1 MAGTSAAP
9 LRPWLQIQPGEGIM
23 QNVTQSYEKR
33 KEMIYQ
39 LDGRPPLAVAFPLGL
54 QHVLAMFTS
63 NLAPCFILA
72 GIVGLDGPGKIIM
85 VQCAMLISGVTT
97 FFQLYPIPIFG
108 RKSKLP
114 RVGAELP
121 IVMGTSFAFVPT
133 SITVAHAYGLPGVL
147 GGALA
152 GSLVEF
158 VMGFFIKPLKRFFP
172 PLVIGAVLIA
182 IGINLLKAGTNY
194 FLGGVGTADFG
205 SVNNILLGF
214 IVFTTIII
222 CQRFG
227 KGMFQVSALLIGI
240 IVGYFAAFFMGKL
253 SFDLLVSS
261 AWFAVPQPFRFSYEF
276 HIDAILS
283 FAALY
288 IVSGL
293 ETIGNTSG
301 ITVAAFDREA
311 TTEETSGAILADS
324 LGSMLAT
331 VFNTLP
337 NTAFGQNAGLVAMTK
352 VVNKFCIA
360 TGAATLVI
368 SGFVPK
374 VGAIFSIMPASV
386 LGGAVIS
393 VFAMI
398 TINGIKL
405 IAKAGFSQR
414 NITVLSIMLAM
425 GLGLATAP
433 AEAFQQMPA
442 LLRYLFKDSVAAICI
457 IGIIV
462 NVIFP
467 QEPAEKISTVIEVD

>member
-1 MAGTSAAP
+1 MSSNETSLA
-9 LRPWLQIQPGEGIM
+9 QDD
-23 QNVTQSYEKR
+23 R
-33 KEMIYQ
+33 KKLIYQ
-39 LDGRPPLAVAFPLGL
+39 LEGKPPIAVAFPLGL

-72 GIVGLDGPGKIIM
+72 GVVGLDGPGKIIM
-85 VQCAMLISGVTT
+85 VQCAMFISGLTT
-97 FFQLYPIPIFG
+97 FLQLYPVSIFG
-108 RKSKLP
+108 KKSNLP

-133 SITVAHAYGLPGVL
+133 AITVGKAYGLAGVL

-158 VMGFFIKPLKRFFP
+158 VMGFFIKPLKKFFP

-182 IGINLLKAGTNY
+182 IGINLLRAGTNY
-194 FLGGVGTADFG
+194 FLGGVGAPDFG
-205 SVNNILLGF
+205 SVQNITLGF
-214 IVFTTIII
+214 IVFFTILI

-227 KGMFQVSALLIGI
+227 KGMIQVSALLIGI
-240 IVGYFAAFFMGKL
+240 IVGYIVSIFLGIL
-253 SFDLLVSS
+253 NLELLENA
-261 AWFAVPQPFRFSYEF
+261 AWFSVPKPFRFGYEF
-276 HIDAILS
+276 HFDAIFS

-311 TTEETSGAILADS
+311 TTRETSGAIMADS
-324 LGSMLAT
+324 FGSMLAS

-360 TGAATLVI
+360 TGAATLVVA
-368 SGFVPK
+368 GFVPK
-374 VGAIFSIMPASV
+374 IGAIFSMMPNAV

-405 IAKAGFSQR
+405 IAKSGFSQR
-414 NITVLSIMLAM
+414 NITVLSVMLAM

-433 AEAFQQMPA
+433 EGVYSNMPVAFQ
-442 LLRYLFKDSVAAICI
+442 YLFKDSVAAICI
-457 IGIIV
+457 IGIIINIV
-462 NVIFP
+462 FP
-467 QEPAEKISTVIEVD
+467 PDEKERSTVIEVD

>member
-1 MAGTSAAP
+1 MKK
-9 LRPWLQIQPGEGIM
+9 L
-23 QNVTQSYEKR
+23 
-33 KEMIYQ
+33 IYQ
-39 LDGRPPLAVAFPLGL
+39 LDGRPPLAAAFPLGL

-63 NLAPCFILA
+63 NLAPCFIIA
-72 GIVGLDGPGKIIM
+72 GVVGLDGPGKIIM
-85 VQCAMLISGVTT
+85 VQCAMFISGLTT
-97 FFQLYPIPIFG
+97 FFQLYPVPIFG
-108 RKSKLP
+108 KKNNLP
-114 RVGAELP
+114 RIGANLP

-133 SITVAHAYGLPGVL
+133 AITVAKAYGLPGVL
-147 GGALA
+147 GGALM
-152 GSLVEF
+152 GSLIEF
-158 VMGFFIKPLKRFFP
+158 FMGFFIKPLKKFFP

-182 IGINLLKAGTNY
+182 IGINLLGAGTNY
-194 FLGGVGTADFG
+194 FLGGVGASDFG
-205 SVNNILLGF
+205 SGANIFLGF
-214 IVFTTIII
+214 VVFFTILI

-227 KGMFQVSALLIGI
+227 KGMIQVSALLIGI
-240 IVGYFAAFFMGKL
+240 MAGYVAAFIMGKL
-253 SFDLLVSS
+253 DFSLFHNS
-261 AWFAVPQPFRFSYEF
+261 AWFSVPMPFRFSYAF
-276 HIDAILS
+276 HADAIFS

-311 TTEETSGAILADS
+311 TTEETSGAIMADS

-360 TGAATLVI
+360 TGAATLVVA
-368 SGFVPK
+368 GFVPK
-374 VGAIFSIMPASV
+374 IGALFSMMPNSV

-398 TINGIKL
+398 TINGVKL

-414 NITVLSIMLAM
+414 NITVLSVMLAM

-433 AEAFQQMPA
+433 SGVYEKMPILFQ
-442 LLRYLFKDSVAAICI
+442 YLFEDSVAAICI
-457 IGIIV
+457 IGIITNIV
-462 NVIFP
+462 FP
-467 QEPAEKISTVIEVD
+467 QDEEVQAAVIEVN

>member
-1 MAGTSAAP
+1 MSKTGDY
-9 LRPWLQIQPGEGIM
+9 
-23 QNVTQSYEKR
+23 NDR
-33 KEMIYQ
+33 KNLIYQ

-72 GIVGLDGPGKIIM
+72 GVVGLDTAGKIIM

-97 FFQLYPIPIFG
+97 FLQLYPLAVFG
-108 RKSKLP
+108 KKSGLP
-114 RVGAELP
+114 RIGAELP

-133 SITVAHAYGLPGVL
+133 SITVGAMYGLPGVL

-152 GSLVEF
+152 GSVVEF
-158 VMGFFIKPLKRFFP
+158 VMGFFIRPLKKFFP
-172 PLVIGAVLIA
+172 PLVIGAVLVA

-194 FLGGVGTADFG
+194 WAGGVGSPAYG
-205 SVNNILLGF
+205 APSNMILGF
-214 IVFTTIII
+214 IVFIAVVL

-227 KGMFQVSALLIGI
+227 KGMFQVSSLLIGI
-240 IVGYFAAFFMGKL
+240 LVGYVAAFFMGMLK
-253 SFDLLVSS
+253 FDAFFTA
-261 AWFAVPQPFRFSYEF
+261 AWYEVPMPFRFGYEF
-276 HIDAILS
+276 HLDAILS

-311 TTEETSGAILADS
+311 TVKETSGAILADS
-324 LGSMLAT
+324 FGSMLAS

-337 NTAFGQNAGLVAMTK
+337 NTAFGQNAGIVAMTR
-352 VVNKFCIA
+352 VVNRFCLA
-360 TGAATLVI
+360 TGAAVLVVA
-368 SGFVPK
+368 GFIPK
-374 VGAIFSIMPASV
+374 IGALFTIMPNPV

-405 IAKAGFSQR
+405 IAKSGFSQR
-414 NITVLSIMLAM
+414 NITVLCITFAIGM
-425 GLGLATAP
+425 GLGTGPKELLA
-433 AEAFQQMPA
+433 QMPNIIQY
-442 LLRYLFKDSVAAICI
+442 LLKDSVVSVCI
-457 IGIIV
+457 IGIIT
-462 NVIFP
+462 NIIFP
-467 QEPAEKISTVIEVD
+467 PDPTQHAVALEVE

>member
-1 MAGTSAAP
+1 MRVAAWRATLTS
-9 LRPWLQIQPGEGIM
+9 LSKGEIFLETTESKI
-23 QNVTQSYEKR
+23 NR
-33 KEMIYQ
+33 KDLIYQ

-72 GIVGLDGPGKIIM
+72 GVVGLDTAGKIIM

-97 FFQLYPIPIFG
+97 FFQLYPLTIFG
-108 RKSKLP
+108 KKSKLP
-114 RVGAELP
+114 RIGAELP

-133 SITVAHAYGLPGVL
+133 SITVGTMYGLPGVL
-147 GGALA
+147 GGALC

-158 VMGFFIKPLKRFFP
+158 VMGFFIRPLKKFFP
-172 PLVIGAVLIA
+172 PLVIGAVLVA

-194 FLGGVGTADFG
+194 WAGGVGNPAYG
-205 SVNNILLGF
+205 SPNNMVLGF
-214 IVFTTIII
+214 IVFMTVVL

-227 KGMFQVSALLIGI
+227 KGMFQVSSLLIGI
-240 IVGYFAAFFMGKL
+240 LVGYVAAFFMGML
-253 SFDLLVSS
+253 SFQALYDA
-261 AWFAVPQPFRFSYEF
+261 AWYEIPRPFRFGYEF
-276 HIDAILS
+276 HLDAVLS

-311 TTEETSGAILADS
+311 TVKETSGAILADS
-324 LGSMLAT
+324 FGSMLAT

-337 NTAFGQNAGLVAMTK
+337 NTAFGQNAGIVAMTK

-360 TGAATLVI
+360 TGAAVLVVA
-368 SGFVPK
+368 GFIPK
-374 VGAIFSIMPASV
+374 IGALFTIMPNPV

-405 IAKAGFSQR
+405 ISKSGFSQR
-414 NITVLSIMLAM
+414 NITVLCITFAIGM
-425 GLGLATAP
+425 GLGTGPKELLS
-433 AEAFQQMPA
+433 QMPA
-442 LLRYLFKDSVAAICI
+442 IIQYLLKDSVVSVCV

-462 NVIFP
+462 NIIFP
-467 QEPAEKISTVIEVD
+467 PDKDQHAVAMDVD